1 MENGIQEEQESTELS
16 SSQSKTP
23 FSDTSED
30 NDDDRN
36 RKLLGTMVLLSV
48 PLSWGTYSPV
58 VRYLYEIQPPVPGFV
73 FSACY
78 YALAAITTLVLAHV
92 QSAKVKTQ
100 PSSSMRQE
108 STVASFRGGLELGS
122 YLFVAN
128 CLQVIGLQTVQAERA
143 GFLVQLTTVMVPLT
157 EALLAASWSKVPLR
171 TYMACL
177 LALAGLV
184 VMGLDGKDM
193 ALSGDTSLGAISSFS
208 QGDVF
213 ILGAAVLYTL
223 HVVRLGVYA
232 KETTPMKLAAAK
244 ATTETVLSVGL
255 VAALVGLSS
264 LVVTT
269 TDSNGLIIF
278 AATTGREITSFFE
291 SFSTGVADGSVALSA
306 LLSALGAIFWTGWI
320 TCAYTIWAQ
329 SYGQSRVSPTNANL
343 VYTFQPIFT
352 ALFAWALLGETMGPA
367 GFAGGA
373 IIATAVYTVA
383 TSSGSDE

>member
-1 MENGIQEEQESTELS
+1 
-16 SSQSKTP
+16 
-23 FSDTSED
+23 
-30 NDDDRN
+30 
-36 RKLLGTMVLLSV
+36 
-48 PLSWGTYSPV
+48 
-58 VRYLYEIQPPVPGFV
+58 
-73 FSACY
+73 
-78 YALAAITTLVLAHV
+78 
-92 QSAKVKTQ
+92 
-100 PSSSMRQE
+100 
-108 STVASFRGGLELGS
+108 
-122 YLFVAN
+122 
-128 CLQVIGLQTVQAERA
+128 
-143 GFLVQLTTVMVPLT
+143 
-157 EALLAASWSKVPLR
+157 
-171 TYMACL
+171 
-177 LALAGLV
+177 
-184 VMGLDGKDM
+184 
-193 ALSGDTSLGAISSFS
+193 
-208 QGDVF
+208 
-213 ILGAAVLYTL
+213 
-223 HVVRLGVYA
+223 
-232 KETTPMKLAAAK
+232 MKLAAAK

-343 VYTFQPIFT
+343 IYTFQPIFT